1 MTLYSMK
8 NKRLRVLSRD
18 KRLTAIERGP
28 WLSRQYRLTRLNL
41 PLYSFRA
48 HCTDHL
54 VSSFYRK
61 DSTKDG
67 PDPQAS
73 HD

>member
-18 KRLTAIERGP
+18 KKLIAVERGV

-41 PLYSFRA
+41 PLSTLRA

-67 PDPQAS
+67 PNPQAS